1 MRQSEAL
8 LLLAKAATFDNRK
21 NLDDET
27 ALSWA
32 QALDGIRL
40 IDAMDA
46 VVEHYSHTREFIM
59 PADVRAGARKMR
71 DARINAVLQG
81 AEPAPPDVLVEDVAR
96 YNAWR
101 RGFNRALGDGLPLH
115 DAEVVA
121 AEAAGIP
128 PVHRAIDVHRF
139 PMFPRLESA

>member
-8 LLLAKAATFDNRK
+8 VLLAKAATFDNRK
-21 NLDDET
+21 NLDDDT

-59 PADVRAGARKMR
+59 PADIRAGARKMR
-71 DARINAVLQG
+71 QARIDAVLQG
-81 AEPAPPDVLVEDVAR
+81 SEPAPPAELVDDVTA
-96 YNAWR
+96 YNEWR
-101 RGFNRALGDGLPLH
+101 RRFNRALGDGRTLH

-121 AEAAGIP
+121 AQAAGIP
-128 PVHRAIDVHRF
+128 PVHRSIDVHRF
-139 PMFPRLESA
+139 PMFKRLESA